1 MKDDA
6 LISVL
11 IPAYNHENYIQ
22 DTIDSVIRQ
31 TYNNIELIILD
42 DGSSDNTLAKIK
54 EHESKCQKR
63 FKRFLYSTQKNQGTV
78 KTLNSLLS
86 KAKGEYIAMIA
97 SDDMYY
103 DEALELELEE
113 LKKDPNVSLVTGRSL
128 YINSQGKVCYLNS
141 KQQLTES
148 ISCAKWKDYNDYV
161 SSTRSVDYLSN
172 NFGSYDSLAPCNNYI
187 SNGYL
192 IKRSFLDKVLPFKE
206 QAPMEDYWL
215 MLQLSKISKF
225 KFIDKPL
232 FYYRQHDTNTIK
244 NKPKMKKMVDMTLS
258 YERTLY
264 LKEDTKDMN
273 EAYLEYKNKYIHNAV
288 VEYDRLAHFE
298 IMNLELSKIEKQLK
312 QANISNVYVY
322 CFNDLGQAVYERLY
336 YSNYNVICMFD
347 QNAKNIAQKDIKVVQ
362 FDPKYLETNSA
373 VIVASS
379 FYQDE
384 IIEFISKDCEA
395 KNVKILS
402 FNPIFS

>member
-54 EHESKCQKR
+54 EYESKCQKR

-141 KQQLTES
+141 KQQLTVS

-172 NFGSYDSLAPCNNYI
+172 NFGSYDSLAPYNYI

-244 NKPKMKKMVDMTLS
+244 NKAKMKKMGDMTLS

-347 QNAKNIAQKDIKVVQ
+347 QNAKNIDQKDVKVVQ
-362 FDPKYLETNSA
+362 FDPKYLEPNSA
-373 VIVASS
+373 VIVASGL
-379 FYQDE
+379 YQDE
-384 IIEFISKDCEA
+384 IIEFISKDCKA

>member
-54 EHESKCQKR
+54 EYESKCQKR

-172 NFGSYDSLAPCNNYI
+172 NFGSYDSLALYNYI

-347 QNAKNIAQKDIKVVQ
+347 QNAKNIDQKDVKVVQ
-362 FDPKYLETNSA
+362 FDPKYLEPNSA
-373 VIVASS
+373 VIVASGL
-379 FYQDE
+379 YQDE

>member
-54 EHESKCQKR
+54 EYESKCQKR

-141 KQQLTES
+141 KQQLTVS
-148 ISCAKWKDYNDYV
+148 ISCAKWKDCNDYV

-172 NFGSYDSLAPCNNYI
+172 NFGSYDSLALYNYI

-322 CFNDLGQAVYERLY
+322 CFNDLGQEVYERLY

-347 QNAKNIAQKDIKVVQ
+347 QNAKNIDQKDIKVVQ
-362 FDPKYLETNSA
+362 FDPKYLEPNSA
-373 VIVASS
+373 VIVASGL
-379 FYQDE
+379 YQDE
-384 IIEFISKDCEA
+384 IIEFISKDCKA

>member
-54 EHESKCQKR
+54 EYESKCQKR

-113 LKKDPNVSLVTGRSL
+113 LKKDPNISLVTGRSTV
-128 YINSQGKVCYLNS
+128 INSHGKVCYLNS
-141 KQQLTES
+141 KQQPTES
-148 ISCAKWKDYNDYV
+148 ISCAKWIDYNDYI
-161 SSTRSVDYLSN
+161 SSIRKVDYLSN
-172 NFGSYDSLAPCNNYI
+172 KFGRYDDLIKCNYI
-187 SNGYL
+187 TNGYL
-192 IKRSFLDKVLPFKE
+192 IKRSFLDKILPFRE
-206 QAPMEDYWL
+206 EAPLEDYWL

-225 KFIDKPL
+225 KFINKPL
-232 FYYRQHDTNTIK
+232 CYYRIHDTNTLK
-244 NKPKMKKMVDMTLS
+244 NKPLMAKMSEKTLS
-258 YERTLY
+258 YERLLY
-264 LKEDTKDMN
+264 LKKDTEDMV
-273 EAYLEYKNKYIHNAV
+273 EPYLNYKRNYLLNAV
-288 VEYDRLAHFE
+288 TEHECLVRKEKQ
-298 IMNLELSKIEKQLK
+298 NLELSKIEKQLK

-347 QNAKNIAQKDIKVVQ
+347 QNAKNIDQKDVKVVQ
-362 FDPKYLETNSA
+362 FDPKYLEPNSA
-373 VIVASS
+373 VIVASGL
-379 FYQDE
+379 YQDE

>member
-54 EHESKCQKR
+54 EYESKCQKR

-172 NFGSYDSLAPCNNYI
+172 NFGSYDSLALYNYI

-244 NKPKMKKMVDMTLS
+244 NKPKMKKMGDMTLS

-347 QNAKNIAQKDIKVVQ
+347 QNAKNIDQKDVKVVQ
-362 FDPKYLETNSA
+362 FDPKYLEPNSA
-373 VIVASS
+373 VIVASGL
-379 FYQDE
+379 YQDE
-384 IIEFISKDCEA
+384 IIEFISKDCKA

>member
-54 EHESKCQKR
+54 EYESKCQKR

-113 LKKDPNVSLVTGRSL
+113 LKKDPNVSLVVGRSL

-141 KQQLTES
+141 KRQLTES
-148 ISCAKWKDYNDYV
+148 ISCAKWKDHNDYV
-161 SSTRSVDYLSN
+161 SSTRSIDHLSN
-172 NFGSYDSLAPCNNYI
+172 DFGRYDSLVPHNYI

-206 QAPMEDYWL
+206 QAPMEDHWL

-225 KFIDKPL
+225 KFINKPL
-232 FYYRQHDTNTIK
+232 FYYRQHDTNTVK
-244 NKPKMKKMVDMTLS
+244 NKPKMKKMADMTLS

-273 EAYLEYKNKYIHNAV
+273 EAYLEYKNNYIHKAV

-347 QNAKNIAQKDIKVVQ
+347 QNAKNIDQKDVKVVQ
-362 FDPKYLETNSA
+362 FDPKYLEPNSA
-373 VIVASS
+373 VIVASGI
-379 FYQDE
+379 YQDE

>member
-54 EHESKCQKR
+54 EYESKCQKR

-113 LKKDPNVSLVTGRSL
+113 LKKDPNISLVTGRSTV
-128 YINSQGKVCYLNS
+128 INSQGKVCYLNS
-141 KQQLTES
+141 KQQLTVS
-148 ISCAKWKDYNDYV
+148 ISCAKWKDYNDYI
-161 SSTRSVDYLSN
+161 SSIRKVDYLSN
-172 NFGSYDSLAPCNNYI
+172 KFGRYDDLSKFNYI
-187 SNGYL
+187 TNGYL

-244 NKPKMKKMVDMTLS
+244 NKPKMKKMGDMTLS

-362 FDPKYLETNSA
+362 FDPKYLEPNSA
-373 VIVASS
+373 VIVASGL
-379 FYQDE
+379 YQDE
-384 IIEFISKDCEA
+384 IIEFISKDCKA

>member
-31 TYNNIELIILD
+31 TYNNIELIIID

-54 EHESKCQKR
+54 EYESKCQKR

-172 NFGSYDSLAPCNNYI
+172 NFGSYDSLAPYNYI

-244 NKPKMKKMVDMTLS
+244 NKPKMKKMGDMTLS

-347 QNAKNIAQKDIKVVQ
+347 QNAKNIDQKDVKVVQ
-362 FDPKYLETNSA
+362 FDPKYLEPNSA
-373 VIVASS
+373 VIVASGL
-379 FYQDE
+379 YQDE
-384 IIEFISKDCEA
+384 IIEFISKDCKA